1 MDMRILRKMAAVI
14 SSVLIVTATAGMALT
29 EAAAPETG
37 TEASTDTAEDS
48 SAVPVTEG
56 TENAVRWDKADI
68 SEYDSSTSLIS
79 YELTTPEMYKTGDG
93 LEAAE
98 VYQPSSGTNLSAQ
111 ELEALMKKRAELK
124 KLIPTIT
131 GRKISVDPTEVEIQ
145 TSGGTV
151 GEIPQA
157 QEAPEIEIKPGQFI
171 FVTYGWGHGVGMS
184 QNSANFYATYS
195 GWTYQDILFHYFPG
209 TYLMNTGLTDD
220 EKLTIAHAPAG
231 DTLEVVSK
239 IVFNEVG
246 GIFSY
251 EAIKAQAVAVYTYI
265 KYNGDDSNDL
275 RGKENPP
282 QIVID
287 ACKEVL
293 GEALYYNG
301 DYALTMFSASSGGC
315 AANCRDIFYQDLP
328 YLRSVPS
335 AYDAAYDPHYGSVQN
350 ISEAELKRRIETRYG
365 ITLSNNP
372 YNWIRPVYCQETG
385 YVSEVIIDGQ
395 LTVKGY
401 PFSVAMGLKSCK
413 FCLAYID
420 YEDFAA
426 GCDPYV
432 TIIPDIPVS
441 EIVKP
446 DINVVEPPS
455 EDTSEPSEE
464 TTEEPSEDT
473 TEETTEDTSEENTES
488 SEEPTDSTEENT
500 ESTEELTESDE
511 SEAEPFYLYYPE
523 Q

>member
-1 MDMRILRKMAAVI
+1 MNMKMLRKMTAVV
-14 SSVLIVTATAGMALT
+14 SSVLIVVFASGIPLT

-37 TEASTDTAEDS
+37 TEASTQTAVDTGTVS
-48 SAVPVTEG
+48 VTDG
-56 TENAVRWDKADI
+56 TGNDIIWDKADV

-79 YELTTPEMYKTGDG
+79 YELTTPEMYKTGNG

-98 VYQPSSGTNLSAQ
+98 EYQPSSGTNLSAQ

-131 GRKISVDPTEVEIQ
+131 GRKISVDPTEVEIR

-157 QEAPEIEIKPGQFI
+157 QEAPEIEIRPGQFT

-315 AANCRDIFYQDLP
+315 SANCRDIFYQDLP

-335 AYDAAYDPHYGSVQN
+335 AYDAAYDPHYGSVQS
-350 ISEAELKRRIETRYG
+350 ISESELRNRIEARYG

-385 YVSEVIIDGQ
+385 YVSEVVIDGQ

-401 PFSVAMGLKSCK
+401 AFSLAMGLKSCK

-441 EIVKP
+441 DIVKP

-455 EDTSEPSEE
+455 EDPSEPSEE

-473 TEETTEDTSEENTES
+473 SEGTTEDSSDENTP
-488 SEEPTDSTEENT
+488 PTDESTDTTDEST
-500 ESTEELTESDE
+500 ESTEEITESGE
-511 SEAEPFYLYYPE
+511 SEAETSSLYYTE

>member
-1 MDMRILRKMAAVI
+1 MDMRSLRKIAAVI
-14 SSVLIVTATAGMALT
+14 SGVLIVTAASGMSIS
-29 EAAAPETG
+29 EAAAPEIG
-37 TEASTDTAEDS
+37 TEMTADS
-48 SAVPVTEG
+48 AEEEAAALPADDNDFIREL
-56 TENAVRWDKADI
+56 NKADI

-79 YELTTPEMYKTGDG
+79 YELTTPEMYKTGEG
-93 LEAAE
+93 LEAADA
-98 VYQPSSGTNLSAQ
+98 YSPSAGTNLTAEQ
-111 ELEALMKKRAELK
+111 LEALMKKRAALK

-131 GRKISVDPTEVEIQ
+131 GRKTNVDPTEVEIQ

-151 GEIPQA
+151 GKIPQA
-157 QEAPEIEIKPGQFI
+157 QEAPEIEIEPGQFT

-184 QNSANFYATYS
+184 QNSANFYAANS

-209 TYLMNTGLTDD
+209 TYLMNTGLT
-220 EKLTIAHAPAG
+220 EQEELTIAHAPAG

-246 GIFSY
+246 GTFSY

-287 ACKEVL
+287 ACSEVL

-315 AANCRDIFYQDLP
+315 SANCRDIFYQDLP

-372 YNWIRPVYCQETG
+372 YNWIRPVYCPETG

-413 FCLAYID
+413 FCLVYID

-446 DINVVEPPS
+446 DINVVEPPV
-455 EDTSEPSEE
+455 
-464 TTEEPSEDT
+464 EDT
-473 TEETTEDTSEENTES
+473 TEPDEGTTEDPTEDATDDISEENTDP
-488 SEEPTDSTEENT
+488 SEESTDTTDENT
-500 ESTEELTESDE
+500 EYTEESADS
-511 SEAEPFYLYYPE
+511 SEADAETVYYSE